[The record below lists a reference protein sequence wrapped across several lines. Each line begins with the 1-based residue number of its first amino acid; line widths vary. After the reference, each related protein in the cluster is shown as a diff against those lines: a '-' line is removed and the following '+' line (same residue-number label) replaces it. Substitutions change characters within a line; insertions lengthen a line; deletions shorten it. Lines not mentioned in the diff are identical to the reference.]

1 MIPQVLLQ
9 ALADGE
15 FHSGSELGEL
25 LGVSRTAVWKSLQK
39 LEALGLVV
47 ETVKG
52 KGYRLDRA
60 LDLLEASRILSA
72 LPAAVQ
78 SMLALRVLQS
88 TGSTNSDA
96 SAWLAESRTSAYCVV
111 LAEQQTA
118 GRGRH
123 GRVWVSP
130 FAQNLYL
137 SLAYELKGGVEALSG
152 LSLVVGIA
160 LMRTLKALGVE
171 DAALKWPND
180 VWLQGRKLAGVLV
193 ELQGEATSGWRVVIG
208 IGLNVHMRAED
219 GQQIDQGWI
228 SLDAAKSVSRN
239 ELAARLI
246 ETLLAVLYEFS
257 QAGFAGFVA
266 EWSACDALAGKRVQI
281 DGGRVVGEARGI
293 DATGAFLLQPDQG
306 ALMVVNAGEV
316 SVRPYV
322 A

>member
-1 MIPQVLLQ
+1 MIPQALLQ

-15 FHSGSELGEL
+15 FHSGSELGEI

-39 LEALGLVV
+39 LEALGLRV

-52 KGYRLDRA
+52 RGYRLDCA
-60 LDLLEASRILSA
+60 LDLLDASRILSV
-72 LPAAVQ
+72 LSERTR
-78 SMLALRVLQS
+78 SMLELRVLQS

-96 SAWLAESRTSAYCVV
+96 SAWLNSSTNGTCCVV

-130 FAQNLYL
+130 FAQNLYV

-160 LMRTLKALGVE
+160 LIRTLKALGVE
-171 DAALKWPND
+171 DVALKWPND

-219 GQQIDQGWI
+219 GLAIDQPWI
-228 SLDAAKSVSRN
+228 SLDAAKVISRS

-246 ETLLAVLYEFS
+246 ETLLDLLHEFS
-257 QAGFAGFVA
+257 RKGFAAFVA
-266 EWSACDALAGKRVQI
+266 EWSAFDALAGRRVQM
-281 DGGRVVGEARGI
+281 DGGRLVGVACGI
-293 DATGAFLLQPDQG
+293 DAAGALLLQLDQG
-306 ALMVVNAGEV
+306 ELLVVNAGEV
-316 SVRPYV
+316 SVRTHV

>member
-47 ETVKG
+47 DTVKG
-52 KGYRLDRA
+52 KGYRLNRA
-60 LDLLEASRILSA
+60 LDLLDASRILSA
-72 LPAAVQ
+72 LPEAAQ

-96 SAWLAESRTSAYCVV
+96 SAWLAESRRCVYCVV

-160 LMRTLKALGVE
+160 LIRTLKTLGVE

-219 GQQIDQGWI
+219 GQQIDQPWI
-228 SLDAAKSVSRN
+228 SLDAAKVVSRN
-239 ELAARLI
+239 DLAALLI
-246 ETLLAVLYEFS
+246 ETLVEVLHEFS
-257 QAGFAGFVA
+257 QKGFAAFVA
-266 EWSACDALAGKRVQI
+266 EWSAADALAGRRVQI

-293 DATGAFLLQPDQG
+293 DVTGAFLLQPDQG
-306 ALMVVNAGEV
+306 ALIVINAGEV
-316 SVRPYV
+316 SVRPHV

>member
-1 MIPQVLLQ
+1 MIPQALLQ

-15 FHSGSELGEL
+15 FHSGSELGEI

-39 LEALGLVV
+39 LEALGLRV

-52 KGYRLDRA
+52 RGYRLERA
-60 LDLLEASRILSA
+60 LDLLDASRILSA
-72 LPAAVQ
+72 LPELAR
-78 SMLALRVLQS
+78 SMLELRVFQCTS
-88 TGSTNSDA
+88 STNSDA
-96 SAWLAESRTSAYCVV
+96 SAWLGSSTTDAYCVV

-160 LMRTLKALGVE
+160 LIRTLQALGVE
-171 DAALKWPND
+171 DVALKWPND
-180 VWLQGRKLAGVLV
+180 VWMQGRKLAGVLV

-208 IGLNVHMRAED
+208 IGLNVHMRDED
-219 GQQIDQGWI
+219 GQTIDQPWI
-228 SLDAAKSVSRN
+228 SLDAAKVVSRN

-246 ETLLAVLYEFS
+246 DTLLAVLHEFS
-257 QAGFAGFVA
+257 RKGFAAFVA
-266 EWSACDALAGKRVQI
+266 EWSAFDALAGSRVQM
-281 DGGRVVGEARGI
+281 DGGRVVGVARGI

-306 ALMVVNAGEV
+306 ELMVVNAGEV
-316 SVRPYV
+316 SVRPHV